1 MMNKKFPFLRVRLKK
16 KKRERFCFW
25 WWWVFFVFCLF
36 FAWWYSGSGSF
47 GSCGLCF
54 LDSHIC
60 YMLILGLRRPSQHF
74 RIFFMYLEP
83 FLDRFCGVTACIV
96 LPGEWVLLH
105 GGQFNYG
112 FYLSKYKS
120 WHGKFP
126 SRALHWKDA
135 LCYVLHVVAVL
146 LLLIIFCMVR
156 IKVNFPFFKIC
167 CFIHRSIKVDTFCF
181 YLYMTY

>member
-1 MMNKKFPFLRVRLKK
+1 M
-16 KKRERFCFW
+16 
-25 WWWVFFVFCLF
+25 VFFLFCF
-36 FAWWYSGSGSF
+36 FAWWYSGGGSF

-54 LDSHIC
+54 LDSRSC
-60 YMLILGLRRPSQHF
+60 YVLILGLWRPSQHF

-120 WHGKFP
+120 WHGNFP
-126 SRALHWKDA
+126 SRTLHWKDA

-156 IKVNFPFFKIC
+156 IKVNFPFLKKLLLYPQEYEGRHILFLSLHDILVCPLWNCSC
-167 CFIHRSIKVDTFCF
+167 CHLVMGFPP
-181 YLYMTY
+181 